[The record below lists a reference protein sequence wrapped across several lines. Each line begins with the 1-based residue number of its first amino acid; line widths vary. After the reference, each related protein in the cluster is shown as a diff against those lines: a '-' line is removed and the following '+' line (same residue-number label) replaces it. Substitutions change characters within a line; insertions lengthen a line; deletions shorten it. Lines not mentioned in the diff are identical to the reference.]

1 MCIRDRKK
9 TVLYDFHVKHGGKMV
24 EFAGFS
30 MPIQYKDSI
39 MEATQHCRTKASL
52 FDVSHMLGSSF
63 KGKDAV
69 KFVESIT
76 VADVKGLADGT
87 GTLSVVTNDDG
98 GIIDDT
104 VVTKVND
111 EWIYVVLNAGCA
123 DKDKAHINKHLA
135 KFDGDCKFIEH
146 SDRSLFALQG
156 PKAMETLQ
164 KLTDADLSK
173 LYFGMFKEMTVS
185 GQPCWVTRTGYTG
198 EDGFEIS
205 VPVPGTLKSVS
216 YTHLRAHET

>member
-1 MCIRDRKK
+1 
-9 TVLYDFHVKHGGKMV
+9 
-24 EFAGFS
+24 
-30 MPIQYKDSI
+30 
-39 MEATQHCRTKASL
+39 
-52 FDVSHMLGSSF
+52 MLGSSF
-63 KGKDAV
+63 KAKDAV

-87 GTLSVVTNDDG
+87 GTLSVVTNDNG

-111 EWIYVVLNAGCA
+111 EWIYAALNAA
-123 DKDKAHINKHLA
+123 RAIKTHINKHLA

-185 GQPCWVTRTGYTG
+185 ATVLDEPDTPAKTA
-198 EDGFEIS
+198 
-205 VPVPGTLKSVS
+205 LKSPF
-216 YTHLRAHET
+216 RFRGR